1 MKLEVRIDGFRGA
14 GAPRG
19 FTRTVSIE
27 RGAQGEVH
35 AVIAARGVDSSRT
48 DAKIVAEPAALLN
61 VQTDAIDLGGGAYS
75 ILLGG
80 MAFEIQVVPG
90 AHGLSVL
97 CRGHEFHAS
106 VRDPRAWRR
115 GDGEGPEAQ
124 GRQQVVAPM
133 PGKVVR
139 VLVAAGEAV
148 EARQGLVVVE
158 AMKMQNEIRAPKS
171 GLVDR
176 VFVREGQAVTSGE
189 PLVSIA

>member
-1 MKLEVRIDGFRGA
+1 MKLDVRIDGFMRSVA
-14 GAPRG
+14 
-19 FTRTVSIE
+19 IE
-27 RGAQGEVH
+27 RDAQGELH
-35 AVIAARGVDSSRT
+35 AAIEARGVDSRRA
-48 DAKIVAEPAALLN
+48 DAKIVAEPAAVPNL
-61 VQTDAIDLGGGAYS
+61 QTDAIDLGGGAYS

-80 MAFEIQVVPG
+80 LAFEVQVVPE

-97 CRGHEFHAS
+97 CRGQQFHAS
-106 VRDPRAWRR
+106 VRDTRAWRR
-115 GDGEGPEAQ
+115 GDGGGPEAQ

-139 VLVAAGEAV
+139 VLVAAGEVV